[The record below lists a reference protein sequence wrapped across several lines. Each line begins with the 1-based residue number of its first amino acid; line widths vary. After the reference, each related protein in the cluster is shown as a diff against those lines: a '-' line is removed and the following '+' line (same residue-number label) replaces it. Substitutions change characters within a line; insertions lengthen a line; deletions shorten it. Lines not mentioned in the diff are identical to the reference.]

1 MNPTSSAGVYQ
12 GLRSGPSWN
21 QGPFFPQTTI
31 CHWSF
36 DISHFPLKKRSL
48 VLEGSKLG
56 LLLRGNHKDD
66 KTKGQRPLL
75 KMENEKWK
83 MINDK

>member
-1 MNPTSSAGVYQ
+1 VSIRAFAPVPPGTKALFSSKQ
-12 GLRSGPSWN
+12 
-21 QGPFFPQTTI
+21 PFAIGHLTFLI
-31 CHWSF
+31 FH
-36 DISHFPLKKRSL
+36 LKKRSL